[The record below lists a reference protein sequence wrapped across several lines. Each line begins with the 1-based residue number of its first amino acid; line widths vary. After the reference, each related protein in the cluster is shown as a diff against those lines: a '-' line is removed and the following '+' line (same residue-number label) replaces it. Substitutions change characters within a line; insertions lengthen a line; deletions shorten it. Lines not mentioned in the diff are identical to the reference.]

1 MTMKIRVADY
11 RVPEG
16 EAVDLAKWPTEV
28 RAVYKSKADYKR
40 LLSDNVA
47 ELSAFQ
53 ELNYAADR
61 YALLLIFQA
70 MDTAGKDGVIRHV
83 MSGVNPQGCQV
94 FSFKH
99 PSGEELQHDF
109 LWRTTRSLPERG
121 KIGVFNRS
129 YYEEVLILRVH
140 PELLVS
146 ESPPELPSGDRIWSE
161 RFRSIVNLEE
171 HLHLNGTRVVKF
183 FLHISREEQRKRLL
197 ARLDD
202 PEKNWK
208 FSPDDVVERGFWD
221 DYMRAYAECLGG
233 TSTRAAPWYVVP
245 GDDKENARLIVLE
258 IILETF
264 RSLDLAYPTVS
275 ARRAKE
281 LRAIRKQLA
290 K

>member
-1 MTMKIRVADY
+1 MKIRVADY

-28 RAVYKSKADYKR
+28 RAVYKSKDDYKR

-275 ARRAKE
+275 AQRAKE

>member
-1 MTMKIRVADY
+1 MKIRVADY

-28 RAVYKSKADYKR
+28 RAVYKSKDDYKR

-161 RFRSIVNLEE
+161 RYRSIVNLEE

-275 ARRAKE
+275 AQRAKE